1 MEVYSKK
8 ESGMFHVYFTVITQT
23 SCSLLGAQP
32 RSMKEGVDL
41 VNLGMDL
48 DLVNLG
54 MRFSW

>member
-1 MEVYSKK
+1 MELYSKK
-8 ESGMFHVYFTVITQT
+8 DSGKFHVYFTVITQT

-32 RSMKEGVDL
+32 RSMK

-54 MRFSW
+54 MGFSW